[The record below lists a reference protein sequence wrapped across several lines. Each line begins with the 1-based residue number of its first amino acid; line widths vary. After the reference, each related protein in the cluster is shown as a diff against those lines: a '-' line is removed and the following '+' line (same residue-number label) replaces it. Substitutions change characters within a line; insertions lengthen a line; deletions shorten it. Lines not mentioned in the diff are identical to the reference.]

1 LKLSICIATYK
12 RAAFIGQTLESIIA
26 QLAPGVEIVVVD
38 GASPD
43 DTAGVVAPIA
53 ARCPALRY
61 HRERENSGAD
71 GDFDKAVGYAGGE
84 YCWLV
89 PDDDLVLPGAVAR
102 VLRELERVREPDRA
116 PDLLVVNAEVRN
128 FDLTRTLVAQRFE
141 VERDFDGEGGSEAFF
156 VRAANYLGYIG
167 AVVIRRAL
175 WLSRERAAY
184 YGCQFI
190 HIAVIFQRPIGGVRV
205 LAEPLVAIRNG
216 NALWTPR
223 GFDIW
228 TFKWPQLL
236 WSFGGYAEAAK
247 RAVFPREPWRG
258 LRYLLLSRAL
268 GGYSM
273 SEFRGQLAG
282 VARGGARLRAWLV
295 ASVPGP
301 LLNLAAVLYYGLFR
315 RGHGVEL
322 YDLLG
327 SPHAGAASRF
337 AARALGVYLR

>member
-12 RAAFIGQTLESIIA
+12 RAAFIGETLESIIA
-26 QLAPGVEIVVVD
+26 QLVPGVEIVVVD

-71 GDFDKAVGYAGGE
+71 GDFDKAVGYASGE
-84 YCWLV
+84 YCWLM
-89 PDDDLVLPGAVAR
+89 PDDDLLLPGAVAR
-102 VLRELERVREPDRA
+102 VLRELEAA

-128 FDLTRTLVAQRFE
+128 FDLSRTLVRHRFD
-141 VERDFDGEGGSEAFF
+141 VERDFEDQGGSEAFF
-156 VRAANYLGYIG
+156 VRAANFLGYIG
-167 AVVIRRAL
+167 AVVIRRSV
-175 WLSRERAAY
+175 WLARERAAY

-190 HIAVIFQRPIGGVRV
+190 HIAVIFQKPIGGVRV
-205 LAEPLVAIRNG
+205 LADPLVAIRNG

-223 GFDIW
+223 GFEIW
-228 TFKWPQLL
+228 TFKWPELL
-236 WSFGGYAEAAK
+236 WSFDGYGEAAK

-268 GGYSM
+268 GAYSM
-273 SEFRGQLAG
+273 AEFRRYLAK
-282 VARGGARLRAWLV
+282 VAHGGARAAAWLI
-295 ASVPGP
+295 ATLPGAP
-301 LLNLAAVLYYGLFR
+301 VNLAAVFYYGLFR
-315 RGHGVEL
+315 RGQRVEL

-327 SPHAGAASRF
+327 SPHAGAASRL